1 MKGEQNR
8 EVWREA
14 RAIGG
19 RVDGEEREIV
29 EKQGGEK
36 AAPMGFSSGEKRL
49 DGWCVNQEPECVMEW
64 QNDEKYLLPT
74 LDDTEIQ

>member
-1 MKGEQNR
+1 
-8 EVWREA
+8 
-14 RAIGG
+14 
-19 RVDGEEREIV
+19 
-29 EKQGGEK
+29 
-36 AAPMGFSSGEKRL
+36 MGFSSGEKRL